1 VVGGWRR
8 LHNEKLQNLYASPN
22 IITDQIKDMRWAG
35 HVAHLG
41 EMRSA
46 YKMLVGNLKEGDES
60 KDPVIYEK
68 MVLEWILGKYGG
80 RVWFGFM

>member
-1 VVGGWRR
+1 
-8 LHNEKLQNLYASPN
+8 
-22 IITDQIKDMRWAG
+22 
-35 HVAHLG
+35 
-41 EMRSA
+41 MRSA